1 MHHLTPQ
8 RVLSIAFV
16 LLSLALSGQSV
27 VLAADAPA
35 SAGNPPRRNPA
46 QWNLDGKS
54 KLAITGYDPVA
65 YFPEGGGRAT
75 KGDAKFTA
83 EYKGAIYRFVSADHK
98 EKFLANPAR
107 YEPAHGG
114 WCSWA
119 MQEGDKVDVDPT
131 SFIVR
136 NDRLFLFYNGFLGDT
151 RSKWLKGD
159 HTAESRSADGNW
171 RKLSGE
177 EPRMN
182 SAATQPA
189 TTAPAAEPAPKK

>member
-1 MHHLTPQ
+1 VNRLTHQ
-8 RVLSIAFV
+8 CAISAGLMMLILNVCSSATLY
-16 LLSLALSGQSV
+16 
-27 VLAADAPA
+27 AADAPA
-35 SAGNPPRRNPA
+35 SGSNPPRRNTP
-46 QWNLDGKS
+46 QWNLDS
-54 KLAITGYDPVA
+54 KTRLAINGYDPVA
-65 YFPEGGGRAT
+65 YFPEGGGKAA
-75 KGDAKFTA
+75 KGDAKFTT
-83 EYKGAIYRFVSADHK
+83 EYKGATYRFVSADHK

-119 MQEGDKVDVDPT
+119 MQEGDKVEIDPT

-136 NDRLFLFYNGFLGDT
+136 NDRLFLFYNGFIADT

-159 HTAESRSADGNW
+159 HNAEARSADGNW

-177 EPRMN
+177 EPRMT

>member
-1 MHHLTPQ
+1 MHQMNPRL
-8 RVLSIAFV
+8 VLSAVFAI
-16 LLSLALSGQSV
+16 LTLALSSQTN
-27 VLAADAPA
+27 LFAADAPA
-35 SAGNPPRRNPA
+35 SGASAPRRNPA
-46 QWNLDGKS
+46 QWNLDAKTH
-54 KLAITGYDPVA
+54 LAITGYDPVA

-75 KGDAKFTA
+75 KGDAKFAA
-83 EYKGAIYRFVSADHK
+83 EYKGAVYHFVSADHK
-98 EKFLANPAR
+98 EKFLVNPAR

-159 HTAESRSADGNW
+159 HTAEARSADGNW

-177 EPRMN
+177 EPRMA
-182 SAATQPA
+182 SA
-189 TTAPAAEPAPKK
+189 TTKPADDAAPKK